1 MNLRHLRV
9 EPEAPRGSF
18 AVALQASVLAC
29 IGVLLPCAGARADDA
44 KSALMAEPIG
54 YTQVADAFDE
64 GDPIDV
70 DVRLGFLRESMS
82 STIRREVVD
91 ARSADGR
98 STVNLIDV
106 ADQRETRNELAL
118 QLDVG
123 VWHDVMVFLRM
134 PIVLGDD
141 AQLQPPSHGCQDG
154 AGTARCKALNEP
166 VDGDDVP
173 LFDLS
178 KTLHS
183 ARRSG
188 LRSLEFGAAWAVTNQ
203 YRTAYLPTWVLRV
216 ETGLSITSPMNACL
230 EGQDCSPGISRG
242 TAHMRFESR
251 WSYRYRLF
259 EPFLGLAY
267 TYEWVTSGDKVFF
280 PAGELEGIVDPGPPS
295 TTDVTL
301 GTAIIP
307 WEDRSRFQRFEIA
320 VRGAATYISS
330 GRDFSPLFDAL
341 GSSTNPQLTAY
352 NYAAPAGSSAMTKVR
367 FTGIT
372 NVEAYARLGF
382 DTSFAI
388 QAARY
393 VRFALG
399 LGLFWLTPHLI
410 TGAPPCNRDAQA
422 GRNDERQGACTAGI
436 VNPAYR
442 PAIDAPGR
450 RFRVEDATLLHLSAA
465 ATGQF

>member
-1 MNLRHLRV
+1 MNQRLLRSLT
-9 EPEAPRGSF
+9 EAC
-18 AVALQASVLAC
+18 LLAC
-29 IGVLLPCAGARADDA
+29 ACVLLSTAPARADEA
-44 KSALMAEPIG
+44 KAALMAEPIG
-54 YTQVADAFDE
+54 YTQVADAFEE

-70 DVRLGFLRESMS
+70 DVRLGFLRESQS
-82 STIRREVVD
+82 STIRREVVGPGTG
-91 ARSADGR
+91 DGQSSR
-98 STVNLIDV
+98 HFIDV

-141 AQLQPPSHGCQDG
+141 AQLHPPSHGCQDG
-154 AGTARCKALNEP
+154 DTARCRALKEP
-166 VDGDDVP
+166 VNGDDAP

-178 KTLHS
+178 KTLRS

-188 LRSLEFGAAWAVTNQ
+188 LRALEFGAAWAVTNQ

-216 ETGLSITSPMNACL
+216 ETGVSTGRTMNACL
-230 EGQDCSPGISRG
+230 EGDACDPGIGRG
-242 TAHMRFESR
+242 TAHVRFDSR

-259 EPFLGLAY
+259 EPLFGIAY
-267 TYEWVTSGDKVFF
+267 SYEWVTSGEDVFF
-280 PAGELEGIVDPGPPS
+280 PAGELAGIVDAGPPAI
-295 TTDVTL
+295 TEATL
-301 GTAIIP
+301 GTGIIP
-307 WEDRSRFQRFEIA
+307 WEDRSRFQRFEIL
-320 VRGAATYISS
+320 VRGQAAYVSS

-341 GSSTNPQLTAY
+341 GTSNNPQLRMP
-352 NYAAPAGSSAMTKVR
+352 NYVAPTGPSANAQVP

-372 NVEAYARLGF
+372 NVQAYARLGF
-382 DTSFAI
+382 DTSFSI

-410 TGAPPCNRDAQA
+410 TGAPPCNADAG
-422 GRNDERQGACTAGI
+422 GRVDPRRGACAAGI
-436 VNPAYR
+436 VNPVYR

-450 RFRVEDATLLHLSAA
+450 RFRVEDAMLLQLSAA